1 MRKESHIL
9 FGPPGTGKTTTLLQ
23 VVRMRLKDGL
33 TPDQVCFISFTK
45 KATVEARE
53 RMMDQHNL
61 TEDQVPWFRTLHSLA
76 FQQIGMNRAN
86 VMGIGDWIKLA
97 DSLGLCIT
105 YKSLADDG
113 SFQGQTVGDRLFF
126 SENMARARC
135 IPLKEYWESM
145 PDEDIHWYEL
155 ERVQR
160 ALAEYKAAHNKV
172 DFTDIIHAFIER
184 GEAPPCEVLIVD
196 EAQDL
201 SPLQWRMVEKLLK
214 EIPESYVAGDDDQ
227 AIFRWAG
234 ADVEKLINLPGRQE
248 VLGKSF
254 RVPRAVQAVADTIV
268 RRISNRVD
276 KVWEARDE
284 EGVVEYATGVE
295 QIDMSQGSWLLLA
308 RNLFLLDKYISHC
321 MREGFIFDCSK
332 ESLVK
337 RDSFVAIRDWE
348 RLRAG
353 QKIHASGVK
362 RIYGL
367 MTARVGVVHGFKGKV
382 DDLPDRQLLGME
394 ELRESHGLRTQAE
407 WHLALDKMNREEGE
421 YYMAAIRRGESMVGD
436 PRIRISSIH
445 GAKGGEAENVVL
457 LTDMAYRTYQE
468 MQKCPDD
475 EWRVWYVGVTRA
487 KQRLIIVSPSTNLH
501 ITL

>member
-1 MRKESHIL
+1 MTESSIL

-23 VVRMRLKDGL
+23 VVKMKIKDHGL
-33 TPDQVCFISFTK
+33 SPDQICFISFTK
-45 KATVEARE
+45 KATMEARE
-53 RMMDQHNL
+53 RMMDTHNL
-61 TEDQVPWFRTLHSLA
+61 TDDQVPWFRTLHSLA
-76 FQQIGMNRAN
+76 FQQIGMNRTN
-86 VMGIGDWIKLA
+86 VMGVGDWIKLA
-97 DSLGLCIT
+97 DSLGLFIT
-105 YKSLADDG
+105 YKSLAEDG

-126 SENMARARC
+126 AENMARARC

-160 ALAEYKAAHNKV
+160 ALSEYKAAHNKV
-172 DFTDIIHAFIER
+172 DFTDIIHMFIER
-184 GEAPPCEVLIVD
+184 GEAPPCMVLIVD

-214 EIPESYVAGDDDQ
+214 EIPESYIAGDDDQ

-234 ADVEKLINLPGRQE
+234 ADVEKLINLPGKQE
-248 VLGKSF
+248 VLGRSF
-254 RVPRAVQAVADTIV
+254 RVPRAVQRVAHTIV
-268 RRISNRVD
+268 SRITNRVE
-276 KVWEARDE
+276 KEWEARDE
-284 EGVVEYATGVE
+284 EGIVEYVTDVE
-295 QIDMSQGSWLLLA
+295 QIDMSQGKWLLLA
-308 RNLFLLDKYISHC
+308 RNLFLLDKYIAHC

-337 RDSFVAIRDWE
+337 RDSFIAIRDWE

-367 MTARVGVVHGFKGKV
+367 MTARVGVAHGFKGKV
-382 DDLPDRQLLGME
+382 DDLPDRQLLCME
-394 ELRESHGLRTQAE
+394 ELRESHGLKTQAE

-421 YYMAAIRRGESMVGD
+421 YYMAAIRRGERMDGD

-445 GAKGGEAENVVL
+445 GAKGGEADNVVL
-457 LTDMAYRTYQE
+457 MTDMAFRTHGE
-468 MQKCPDD
+468 MQKSPDD
-475 EWRVWYVGVTRA
+475 EHRVFYVAVTRA
-487 KQRLIIVSPSTNLH
+487 KQRLIIVSPSTNLYYT
-501 ITL
+501 I